1 MFRSTKNNMSDFSQK
16 CKNELLILFVYTP
29 IVFGKPTSFASFSVE
44 KYLYNI
50 LKVVKISFY

>member
-1 MFRSTKNNMSDFSQK
+1 MSDFSQK

-29 IVFGKPTSFASFSVE
+29 IAFGKPTSFASFSVE